1 MNNELT
7 RVTAMAQV
15 IILALWE
22 ILAVFVFDWNALAVA
37 AVWFVG
43 ICTFNTAIITAVR
56 MYAKLTTPAPDTVN
70 NIVAGDEYAKS
81 EDLDG

>member
-7 RVTAMAQV
+7 RVTAIAQV

-22 ILAVFVFDWNALAVA
+22 ILAVFAFDWSALAVA

-43 ICTFNTAIITAVR
+43 ICTFNTAILTAVR
-56 MYAKLTTPAPDTVN
+56 MYAKLTTPVPDNVVN
-70 NIVAGDEYAKS
+70 ITAGDVTS
-81 EDLDG
+81 EDIDG